1 MEQQLMDVVD
11 EIGVYI
17 AKLNLEEDE
26 NKQIKE
32 KQARDSKNTDETN
45 TENNIN
51 TENNTNT
58 ETNTN
63 TENNTNTETNTNTEN
78 NTNTKI
84 SLFKSISKKKL
95 ILFLDTETTGLPMKI
110 NFSGFYNSNNYYP
123 ISKLGA
129 YDKSRIV
136 SFAFLF
142 CDIESFHIQ
151 KEIYEIVY
159 PNDFMIGEDSSRIH
173 GITQDIAL
181 TKGKRFEDIFDKDL
195 VNFIHERVS
204 FVVAYNEMFDRHVL
218 CSELYRRDYTTLSN
232 FMFYDLQWKCAM
244 KMSKKVLKLQKYPKL
259 VDIYKIL
266 MDKSL
271 ENAHNALDDTIGCAE
286 VFFRLRSIEMNV

>member
-1 MEQQLMDVVD
+1 MEQPLKDVVD
-11 EIGVYI
+11 EIEVYI
-17 AKLNLEEDE
+17 EKLNFKEDE

-32 KQARDSKNTDETN
+32 KEDD
-45 TENNIN
+45 IDD
-51 TENNTNT
+51 NNTNT
-58 ETNTN
+58 
-63 TENNTNTETNTNTEN
+63 
-78 NTNTKI
+78 NTNTKT
-84 SLFKSISKKKL
+84 SLFKSISQKKL

-110 NFSGFYNSNNYYP
+110 SFSGFYNSNNYYP
-123 ISKLGA
+123 ISKIGA

-142 CDIESFHIQ
+142 CDIESFHIE

-159 PNDFMIGEDSSRIH
+159 PNDFVIGEDSSKIH

-218 CSELYRRDYTTLSN
+218 CSELYRRGYITLSN
-232 FMFYDLQWKCAM
+232 FMFYNLQWKCAM
-244 KMSKKVLKLQKYPKL
+244 KMAKKVLKLQKYPKL

-271 ENAHNALDDTIGCAE
+271 ENAHNALEDTIGCAE
-286 VFFRLRSIEMNV
+286 VFFRLKSIETNV